1 MGGGS
6 TDYLAVKG
14 TDMRAQSYP
23 AFLFKGLIRNV
34 IAQNL
39 LPHNELADQFARVY
53 KELKDEDNPVLLLFQ
68 LPRK

>member
-1 MGGGS
+1 M
-6 TDYLAVKG
+6 
-14 TDMRAQSYP
+14 
-23 AFLFKGLIRNV
+23 RNV

-39 LPHNELADQFARVY
+39 LPHNELADQFARVH